1 MERLSKVTNKFSV
14 RRCRGLAILQEWRH
28 KWGVG
33 LTMAVKN
40 AHDGISVISTAEGAM
55 EEITAMLENAGT

>member
-1 MERLSKVTNKFSV
+1 MMRQVLLFPPEWKPRSK
-14 RRCRGLAILQEWRH
+14 
-28 KWGVG
+28 G

-55 EEITAMLENAGT
+55 EEVTAMLPTDA